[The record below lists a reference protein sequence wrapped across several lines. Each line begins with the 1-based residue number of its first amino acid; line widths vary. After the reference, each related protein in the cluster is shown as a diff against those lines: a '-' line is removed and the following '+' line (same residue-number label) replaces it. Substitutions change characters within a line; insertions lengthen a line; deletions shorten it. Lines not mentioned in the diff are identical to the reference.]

1 MNWVMIL
8 NILSVGEVT
17 KYIKR
22 MFDKDKTLAAVFVR
36 GEVSNFK
43 QHYSGHCYF
52 TLKDN
57 NATIKAVMF
66 KSRAQF
72 LKFDPKDGLKVI
84 AGGQISVFERD
95 GQYQLYVEQLMPDG
109 IGELSLAF
117 AQLKEKLAAEGL
129 FDDHYK
135 KTLPMLPKTIGIV
148 TSPTGAALRD
158 IVTVSK
164 RRCPG
169 ISLILY
175 PVQVQGL
182 EAPAQIVHAIEVFN
196 RLDKVDVIIAG
207 RGGGSI
213 EELWAFNDEQVVR
226 AIAASHIPVVSAVGH
241 QTDYTLADF
250 AADQRAAT
258 PSQAAEIVVPDV
270 RELERYLVTLKNML
284 ENHMRTLIR
293 HHRLRVEQ
301 CIDSPLFKN
310 PQDLLIN
317 RRQMVD
323 IYFERLEQSLKKII
337 TFKQHEFKLAAE
349 KLSMLNPLAVL
360 ARGYS
365 ITRTRDGQV
374 IHKSKDVVVGQ
385 MLEVVLSK
393 GTIEVEVVG
402 VAKEEDYGENQK
414 STRQPS

>member
-1 MNWVMIL
+1 MNWVILL
-8 NILSVGEVT
+8 NILNVCDVT
-17 KYIKR
+17 RYIKR
-22 MFDKDKTLAAVFVR
+22 MFDLDKTLAAIFVR

-57 NATIKAVMF
+57 SATIKAVMF

-72 LKFDPKDGLKVI
+72 LKFEPKDGLKVI

-129 FDDHYK
+129 FDDNCK
-135 KTLPMLPKTIGIV
+135 KSLPMLPKRIGIV

-158 IVTVSK
+158 IITVSK
-164 RRCPG
+164 RRYPG

-175 PVQVQGL
+175 PVQVQGP

-196 RLDKVDVIIAG
+196 RLDQVDVIITG

-226 AIAASHIPVVSAVGH
+226 AIAASHIPIISAVGH
-241 QTDYTLADF
+241 QTDFTLADF
-250 AADQRAAT
+250 AADRRAAT

-270 RELERYLVTLKNML
+270 RELERYLTTLKNML
-284 ENHMRTLIR
+284 ENHVRNLIKNQ
-293 HHRLRVEQ
+293 RLRVVQ
-301 CIDSPLFKN
+301 CLDSPIFRH
-310 PQDLLIN
+310 PQDFLTN

-323 IYFERLEQSLKKII
+323 IYFERLELSLKKII
-337 TFKQHEFKLAAE
+337 TLKQHEFKLAAE
-349 KLSMLNPLAVL
+349 KLAMLNPLAVL

-365 ITRTRDGQV
+365 IVRTFDGQV
-374 IHKSKDVVVGQ
+374 IYKPEDTVVGQ
-385 MLEVVLSK
+385 VLEVVLSNGK
-393 GTIEVEVVG
+393 IDVEVVDSRK
-402 VAKEEDYGENQK
+402 VEDHGTK
-414 STRQPS
+414 